1 VVESEP
7 ERAKRHLWA
16 GILVFRWAAL
26 GWMTVLALVG
36 DQPLH
41 RPEVAW
47 ASLGAVAG
55 WSAWLT
61 VGGGRQET
69 APARWFDLALAAAL
83 VLASGIIVG
92 PGEIESDVRPFF
104 AAAYPVSAALIWGA
118 AGGPVSGLG
127 AGAVLG
133 LSYALSRP
141 VNGVGLGELSA
152 GQLLGLGSVAVN
164 YLLAGGAMGVV
175 GRLLD
180 RSADQVRASTEELM
194 RARERTARLAERE
207 SLARQIHDSVLQ
219 ALALVHKRGK
229 ELGAN
234 PSVRG
239 EEVRRLAEMAGKQEQ
254 QLRSL
259 ILREPEEPPAGMASL
274 REALES
280 VSHSVTHV
288 PVTVTAVGPVW
299 LPAVTVRELAAAVE
313 QALQNV
319 AEHAAATRATVYAAS
334 EDGWVVVTV
343 RDDGRGFEYDEGRLR
358 ADGKAGILKS
368 MKGRVEDLGGTLRVD
383 SDPGSGTEIELRVPD
398 RGRGRL

>member
-1 VVESEP
+1 
-7 ERAKRHLWA
+7 
-16 GILVFRWAAL
+16 
-26 GWMTVLALVG
+26 
-36 DQPLH
+36 
-41 RPEVAW
+41 
-47 ASLGAVAG
+47 
-55 WSAWLT
+55 
-61 VGGGRQET
+61 
-69 APARWFDLALAAAL
+69 
-83 VLASGIIVG
+83 
-92 PGEIESDVRPFF
+92 
-104 AAAYPVSAALIWGA
+104 
-118 AGGPVSGLG
+118 
-127 AGAVLG
+127 
-133 LSYALSRP
+133 
-141 VNGVGLGELSA
+141 
-152 GQLLGLGSVAVN
+152 
-164 YLLAGGAMGVV
+164 
-175 GRLLD
+175 
-180 RSADQVRASTEELM
+180 M